1 MSELFLE
8 LFSEEIPAPLQSVA
22 RIKLVENIKNFF
34 DKEKITYRGE
44 TNCFSTPNRLIVH
57 FKNLNNEIIQK
68 PEEIRG
74 PNIKAPDK
82 ALEGFLKSNKIEKK
96 DIFTKNTAK
105 GEFYFYKK
113 PEKKIQTQELLNNF
127 LPNIFDNTPW
137 KKSMKWGDNKM
148 FWGRPLKS
156 ILAIFGG
163 KPLNFKYHH
172 LTSSNVTYVDK
183 DFEEKVKSFKNFK
196 SYISY
201 FKSRGVIIN
210 NNLRRKF
217 IEKELIKNSSKKN
230 LKVYINEKLL
240 SEVTDIVEKP
250 KIILCSFDKK
260 FLEIPKEILV
270 LTMQKHQKYFPI
282 FDKKENLTNN
292 FFIIADT
299 KDQKGFVKIGNER
312 VVEARLNDADFFWK
326 KNKSQNLV
334 KRVSMLRNMSY
345 FKGLGTYFDKVQR
358 IRKLSGLISDE
369 LLISKEKIEIA
380 STICKVDLL
389 SDLVSEFPELQG
401 ILGGHFAKAQGFDK
415 DICLAISEHYLPTGP
430 ESKIPKKPYSL
441 ALSLS
446 DKIDSLVGFFG
457 INLKPTSSK
466 DPYALRRS
474 TIGLIRMILE
484 NNKELK
490 IKDLIN
496 YSSVIY
502 NEQNLK
508 FDSKKINK
516 ELSEFFVERLKN
528 FMKEKDIRI
537 DIIESTTSSYG
548 MDDLLKIYKKAL
560 TLNKLIKNEIGTDV
574 ISGYK
579 RAYNILTTELNN
591 KEIEISGSAD
601 PGLFKNNFEK
611 NLYKK
616 IHDIRKYFTN
626 YGNEENYEGMLITLA
641 SAKKEISEF
650 FENVIVNDEDL
661 TLKKNR
667 LELLQML
674 CKTFNNYCNFSKL
687 ESIT

>member
-1 MSELFLE
+1 ML
-8 LFSEEIPAPLQSVA
+8 
-22 RIKLVENIKNFF
+22 KNIN
-34 DKEKITYRGE
+34 
-44 TNCFSTPNRLIVH
+44 
-57 FKNLNNEIIQK
+57 
-68 PEEIRG
+68 
-74 PNIKAPDK
+74 
-82 ALEGFLKSNKIEKK
+82 
-96 DIFTKNTAK
+96 
-105 GEFYFYKK
+105 
-113 PEKKIQTQELLNNF
+113 
-127 LPNIFDNTPW
+127 
-137 KKSMKWGDNKM
+137 
-148 FWGRPLKS
+148 
-156 ILAIFGG
+156 
-163 KPLNFKYHH
+163 
-172 LTSSNVTYVDK
+172 
-183 DFEEKVKSFKNFK
+183 
-196 SYISY
+196 
-201 FKSRGVIIN
+201 
-210 NNLRRKF
+210 
-217 IEKELIKNSSKKN
+217 
-230 LKVYINEKLL
+230 
-240 SEVTDIVEKP
+240 
-250 KIILCSFDKK
+250 
-260 FLEIPKEILV
+260 
-270 LTMQKHQKYFPI
+270 
-282 FDKKENLTNN
+282 
-292 FFIIADT
+292 
-299 KDQKGFVKIGNER
+299 
-312 VVEARLNDADFFWK
+312 
-326 KNKSQNLV
+326 
-334 KRVSMLRNMSY
+334 Y

-389 SDLVSEFPELQG
+389 SDLVGEFPELQG
-401 ILGGHFAKAQGFDK
+401 VLGGHFAQAQGFDK
-415 DICLAISEHYLPTGP
+415 DICMAISEHYLPTGP
-430 ESKIPKKPYSL
+430 ESKIPKKSYSL

-496 YSSVIY
+496 YSALAY

-508 FDSKKINK
+508 FDSKKISQ
-516 ELSEFFVERLKN
+516 ELSVFFVDRLKN
-528 FMKEKDIRI
+528 FMKEKDIRA
-537 DIIESTTSSYG
+537 DIIESTTSFYG
-548 MDDLLKIYKKAL
+548 IDNLLKIYKKSL

-579 RAYNILTTELNN
+579 RAHNILSTELNN
-591 KEIEISGSAD
+591 KEMEISGSAD
-601 PGLFKNNFEK
+601 PGLFKNDFEK

-626 YGNEENYEGMLITLA
+626 YGNEENYECLLRVLA

-674 CKTFNNYCNFSKL
+674 CKTFNNYCNFSKV

>member
-22 RIKLVENIKNFF
+22 RIKLLENIKNFF
-34 DKEKITYRGE
+34 NKEKIIYKDE
-44 TNCFSTPNRLIVH
+44 TNSFSTPNRLIVH
-57 FKNLNNEIIQK
+57 FKNLSKEIIQK
-68 PEEIRG
+68 SEEVRG
-74 PNIKAPDK
+74 PSIKAPEK
-82 ALEGFLKSNKIEKK
+82 ALEGFLKSNQIEKK
-96 DIFTKNTAK
+96 NVFKKNTEK
-105 GEFYFYKK
+105 GEFYFYIK
-113 PEKKIQTQELLNNF
+113 PEKKIQTKELLNNF
-127 LPNIFDNTPW
+127 LPNILDSIPW
-137 KKSMKWGDNKM
+137 KKSMKWGDNNM

-156 ILAIFGG
+156 ILAVFDG

-172 LTSSNVTYVDK
+172 LVCSNVTYIEK

-196 SYISY
+196 SYVSY
-201 FKSRGVIIN
+201 FKSRGVIIS
-210 NNLRRKF
+210 NNLRQKL

-230 LKVYINEKLL
+230 LKVHINKKLL

-250 KIILCSFDKK
+250 KVISGSFDKK
-260 FLEIPKEILV
+260 FLEIPKEILI
-270 LTMQKHQKYFPI
+270 LTMQKHQKYFPT

-299 KDQKGFVKIGNER
+299 KDQKGLVKIGNER
-312 VVEARLNDADFFWK
+312 VVEARLNDANFFWK

-334 KRVSMLRNMSY
+334 KRVSMLKNMNY

-389 SDLVSEFPELQG
+389 SDLVNEFPELQG
-401 ILGGHFAKAQGFDK
+401 ILGGHFAQAQGFDK

-430 ESKIPKKPYSL
+430 ESSIPKKPYSL

-474 TIGLIRMILE
+474 TIGLIRMIIE
-484 NNKELK
+484 NNKDLK

-496 YSSVIY
+496 FSSLIY

-516 ELSEFFVERLKN
+516 ELSEFLVERLKN

-537 DIIESTTSSYG
+537 DIIESTTSFYG
-548 MDDLLKIYKKAL
+548 IDNLLKIYKKAL
-560 TLNKLIKNEIGTDV
+560 TLNKLIKNEIGSDV

-579 RAYNILTTELNN
+579 RAYNILTSELNN
-591 KEIEISGSAD
+591 KEIEISGTAD
-601 PGLFKNNFEK
+601 PVLFKNDFEK
-611 NLYKK
+611 NLFKK

-626 YGNEENYEGMLITLA
+626 YGNEENYEDMLRVLA

-650 FENVIVNDEDL
+650 FENVVVNDEDL
-661 TLKKNR
+661 ALKKNR

-687 ESIT
+687 ENIK